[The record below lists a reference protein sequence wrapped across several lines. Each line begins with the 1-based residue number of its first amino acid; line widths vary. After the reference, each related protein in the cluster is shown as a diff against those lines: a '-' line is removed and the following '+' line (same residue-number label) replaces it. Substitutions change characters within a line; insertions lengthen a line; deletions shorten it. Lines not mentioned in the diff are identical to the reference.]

1 MCFRCDEK
9 FGPGHVCANK
19 QLQVL
24 VLIEEDDE
32 VGTTGD
38 TNAIEEEGEPK
49 DLQLSMCSIAGLSSK
64 KTIKLWGKLGRNKSW
79 YLLIVEPLI
88 ILFQP
93 RL

>member
-1 MCFRCDEK
+1 M
-9 FGPGHVCANK
+9 
-19 QLQVL
+19 LT
-24 VLIEEDDE
+24 EEDDE
-32 VGTTGD
+32 VGTAGD
-38 TNAIEEEGEPK
+38 ANAIEEEGEPK